1 MCFMNKLDLLKISQ
15 DIENEYDVASKEL
28 STIQKEQDRILK
40 EYETRLTNYQIEQ
53 LRKNLGAQ

>member
-1 MCFMNKLDLLKISQ
+1 MYFMNKQDLLKISQ

-28 STIQKEQDRILK
+28 NTIQKEQDRILK